1 MAQSFAF
8 TFVRYKILAMVILS
22 FVFVIIAFSRQDW
35 MREEFSMKMG
45 PIKNIIKASTILNM
59 TKSAL
64 DNSGQTDYV
73 DPQMTADL
81 YMKMIPDDSTV
92 NLMFHF
98 GLKTTCF
105 KITAKGLGN
114 PMQFTVPMISWCF
127 NNDVFTD
134 PKSYNIPK
142 GADAAFK
149 YITDEINGLFFL
161 FANFLLNNPIC

>member
-1 MAQSFAF
+1 
-8 TFVRYKILAMVILS
+8 
-22 FVFVIIAFSRQDW
+22 
-35 MREEFSMKMG
+35 
-45 PIKNIIKASTILNM
+45 M

-64 DNSGQTDYV
+64 DNSGQTDY
-73 DPQMTADL
+73 DPQMVTNM

-114 PMQFTVPMISWCF
+114 PMQLSVPMISWCF

-134 PKSYNIPK
+134 PKSHNIPK
-142 GADAAFK
+142 GVDAAFK